1 MGLAGRSVSQP
12 GTPAW
17 ADTTCLRVLA
27 FSLQHPEGLGP
38 EELTTHL
45 ALPSLWLMLI
55 TLQGWVEGSEAPGRG
70 HVLSP
75 DSTVSRTLPPF
86 PLDPPAQGPQE
97 TFKQGEVTRGL
108 RAGGLTRVESEGKK
122 QSRNSARE

>member
-1 MGLAGRSVSQP
+1 MAGWSVGQP

-17 ADTTCLRVLA
+17 ADTACLRVLA

-38 EELTTHL
+38 GELTTQL

-75 DSTVSRTLPPF
+75 DYCFLHLSLLIHQLRDLRR
-86 PLDPPAQGPQE
+86 PLN
-97 TFKQGEVTRGL
+97 
-108 RAGGLTRVESEGKK
+108 RVRSLGV
-122 QSRNSARE
+122 